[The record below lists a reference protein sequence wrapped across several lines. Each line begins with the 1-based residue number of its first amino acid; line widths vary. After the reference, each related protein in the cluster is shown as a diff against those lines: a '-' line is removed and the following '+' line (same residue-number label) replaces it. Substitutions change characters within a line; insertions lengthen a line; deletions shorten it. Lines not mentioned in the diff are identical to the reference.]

1 MSGGG
6 PEEVAARR
14 RAVRLLRRVE
24 VALAALA
31 AAVVVAIMLLLPA
44 DPSQD
49 QVTAAIVGVLV
60 TLGVQVAAAVRVLWT
75 DVTRPWSRKAR
86 RAVPLR
92 AWFVTAASPVVGLLA
107 LAPWIA
113 GGTFSPVPPDPPE
126 SPWATGGML
135 FLVLMLGAGLGLLAV
150 PAVVAPVE
158 LAVRG
163 VVRLVR
169 HRGDPARRR
178 SALGYLHG
186 AVMLGSLTAF
196 VLVVSAG
203 VTFTGTGR
211 GAWGSIVL
219 ALLGIPGDYVV
230 VRPVALWTGRAMIL
244 ALLGWLV
251 LGWVQRVRRRAV
263 VRRSNTAS
271 NAG

>member
-1 MSGGG
+1 M
-6 PEEVAARR
+6 ETVTIFR
-14 RAVRLLRRVE
+14 RAVL
-24 VALAALA
+24 VA
-31 AAVVVAIMLLLPA
+31 
-44 DPSQD
+44 
-49 QVTAAIVGVLV
+49 
-60 TLGVQVAAAVRVLWT
+60 W
-75 DVTRPWSRKAR
+75 
-86 RAVPLR
+86 
-92 AWFVTAASPVVGLLA
+92 ASPNTA
-107 LAPWIA
+107 
-113 GGTFSPVPPDPPE
+113 
-126 SPWATGGML
+126 
-135 FLVLMLGAGLGLLAV
+135 LGLAV
-150 PAVVAPVE
+150 GAV
-158 LAVRG
+158 
-163 VVRLVR
+163 
-169 HRGDPARRR
+169 
-178 SALGYLHG
+178 